1 MHELECEL
9 NETDSMEI
17 KGNNE
22 IQLKTEEI
30 ADIDRELARIT
41 LEVEGLSMKEF

>member
-1 MHELECEL
+1 MYELECEL

-17 KGNNE
+17 KGKNE
-22 IQLKTEEI
+22 IQLITEEI

-41 LEVEGLSMKEF
+41 LEVEDLSMKEF

>member
-1 MHELECEL
+1 MYELECEL

-22 IQLKTEEI
+22 IKFITEEI
-30 ADIDRELARIT
+30 SDIDRELARII